1 MKAADYRL
9 ALAKNQTER
18 GFGLAVEELVEKLG
32 LKYFHTFRAQ
42 HSVAGFPDYCIASPK
57 GHGMLYREL
66 KREGNGKRFEPT
78 PAQQEWLDML
88 AANGQ
93 DVGVWRPTDLL
104 SGRIVREL
112 QAIA

>member
-9 ALAKNQTER
+9 MHANKQSER
-18 GFGLAVEELVEKLG
+18 DFGLEVEEVVTRLG
-32 LKYFHTFRAQ
+32 LRYYHTFRAQ
-42 HSVAGFPDYCIASPK
+42 HSVAGFPDYVVISPK

-66 KREGNGKRFEPT
+66 KREGKGPKFEPT
-78 PAQQEWLDML
+78 SAQQEWLDML

-112 QAIA
+112 QTIA